1 MMSNLCFS
9 LVLFIAFSPIS
20 HPNHFLLLVCFL
32 SLSSSRHVFFMC
44 LVLAFVDTSNKGNS
58 TLSWI
63 QTLVTYTELKYY
75 QILLLC
81 SSKSFLFSTY
91 VLVSPWRGRRWCR
104 LWTHKFRKQQKNE
117 GEIIHLWEDWIEIPL
132 FHTALWYG
140 TCLLSLIWVPD
151 SGPLRISSSWRY
163 S

>member
-20 HPNHFLLLVCFL
+20 HPNLFLLLACFL

-63 QTLVTYTELKYY
+63 QTSVTYTELKYY

-104 LWTHKFRKQQKNE
+104 LWTHKFRKQKKKWRRN
-117 GEIIHLWEDWIEIPL
+117 HTSLRRLDRNSFIP
-132 FHTALWYG
+132 YS
-140 TCLLSLIWVPD
+140 SLIWNMSLVSD
-151 SGPLRISSSWRY
+151 MSAR
-163 S
+163 